1 MSTTNSYA
9 QLVSRLLRTSAEF
22 RDEHNH
28 WMNSACTTHDD
39 YDWRRRRIAGGG
51 IQIARQCLRCGHIM
65 SNPRK
70 HSPEDIYLD
79 EIDCDLNARYVAS
92 RHAELDAIVQ
102 KYAATAHT
110 FVSTIG
116 RKLAG

>member
-1 MSTTNSYA
+1 
-9 QLVSRLLRTSAEF
+9 
-22 RDEHNH
+22 
-28 WMNSACTTHDD
+28 
-39 YDWRRRRIAGGG
+39 
-51 IQIARQCLRCGHIM
+51 M